1 MKNKKGFTLI
11 ELLYIAYNRDEAEIY
26 ELEQALNFRFDEL
39 YSTAPNVMEK
49 RMKELD
55 KEIQRRAMEKANE
68 VVRQAIDNREEA
80 RKVREKEDKIN
91 QMIDIMAK
99 SILEENEE
107 LIGEEIK
114 EEAEKIINS
123 KGGRKREKKQ

>member
-1 MKNKKGFTLI
+1 
-11 ELLYIAYNRDEAEIY
+11 
-26 ELEQALNFRFDEL
+26 
-39 YSTAPNVMEK
+39 
-49 RMKELD
+49 MKELD

>member
-1 MKNKKGFTLI
+1 
-11 ELLYIAYNRDEAEIY
+11 
-26 ELEQALNFRFDEL
+26 
-39 YSTAPNVMEK
+39 
-49 RMKELD
+49 
-55 KEIQRRAMEKANE
+55 
-68 VVRQAIDNREEA
+68 
-80 RKVREKEDKIN
+80 
-91 QMIDIMAK
+91 MIDIMAK